1 MRTRCPGANR
11 RGRDMSTASSA
22 RRGVRNV
29 LLAGRLKVDYST
41 RAEMTDQEK
50 MQICMAA
57 ALGIA
62 AVTVIATYAWL
73 GV

>member
-1 MRTRCPGANR
+1 MASIGAQ
-11 RGRDMSTASSA
+11 MS
-22 RRGVRNV
+22 
-29 LLAGRLKVDYST
+29 
-41 RAEMTDQEK
+41 DQEK